1 MPNRGTATT
10 QTPAPP
16 TKGGRMARKKAT
28 AGERFVGKMEDHNV
42 NLSDT
47 GRREIAKSIDRLLA
61 RERRKVAED
70 VLAMADDVAQT
81 KDELVA
87 KVRAKGYCLFSP
99 SVHIALPRHC

>member
-70 VLAMADDVAQT
+70 VLAIACNSGAVNGKSYHTLEA
-81 KDELVA
+81 A
-87 KVRAKGYCLFSP
+87 IRAKYGK
-99 SVHIALPRHC
+99 